1 MNENKEEDEWVK
13 DVRPP
18 AGWPKEGEIEFVD
31 YSTRYP
37 EDTRL
42 VLKNLNFKVNG
53 SEKVGGSFFKF
64 FFRNI
69 FLNSHK
75 NLFLSCQQSIGK
87 IKWSVEPGLANPR

>member
-1 MNENKEEDEWVK
+1 MNSKFTRVLRTYGTFKEIGVSIERLNEMNENKEEDEWVK

-42 VLKNLNFKVNG
+42 VLRNLNFKVNG
-53 SEKVGGSFFKF
+53 SEKVGGSFFL
-64 FFRNI
+64 I
-69 FLNSHK
+69 FL
-75 NLFLSCQQSIGK
+75 
-87 IKWSVEPGLANPR
+87 